1 MEVEHGF
8 IVGAILGVAAGF
20 GLGWG
25 FGRLS
30 LRDELR
36 RECAEK
42 PMTGR
47 QARLLVSLRHKAGLM
62 PLNPGPLTI
71 DEASAEIDRLLIET
85 KFPVRRS

>member
-8 IVGAILGVAAGF
+8 IVGAILGVLGGF

-36 RECAEK
+36 RECA
-42 PMTGR
+42 
-47 QARLLVSLRHKAGLM
+47 
-62 PLNPGPLTI
+62 
-71 DEASAEIDRLLIET
+71 DAEIDRLIIET